1 LFPLHKLEKL
11 PRHQRLRKITKI
23 FLEAENRL
31 RAVDQGAVADI
42 FKNEELDFFSQIAK
56 SLQKDTMF
64 SPAALAEFRD
74 AAMVFDRTP
83 HNASPQLCR
92 AFNTLRHILITETGR
107 STADWDFIS
116 PGGKLDPAQRRIF
129 PGMLVYLEDIRSPFN
144 VGAMFR
150 TAESFGVEKIIISPL
165 CADPRHPRAQRSA
178 MGCVDVL
185 PWERQDLSEKD
196 ATPPNLSLFAL
207 ETGGTPLEE
216 FAFPQQGILIA
227 GSEELGVN
235 PRTLAM
241 ADASLGRVSIPCY
254 GAKGSL
260 NVSVAFGIVMQY
272 WASVL
277 TVSLTSPSLPV
288 ACPEPRPEL
297 RG

>member
-1 LFPLHKLEKL
+1 LFSLRNIEKL

-23 FLEAENRL
+23 FHEAENRL
-31 RAVDQGAVADI
+31 YAADEGAAAAV
-42 FKNEELDFFSQIAK
+42 FKIEELDFFSQIAGL
-56 SLQKDTMF
+56 LQKDTMF
-64 SPAALAEFRD
+64 SAAASAAFRD
-74 AAMVFDRTP
+74 AAAVLSRTP
-83 HNASPQLCR
+83 HNDPPALYRR
-92 AFNTLRHILITETGR
+92 AFNTIRHILMAETGR

-116 PGGKLDPAQRRIF
+116 PGGRLDPAQRRIF

-150 TAESFGVEKIIISPL
+150 TAESFGAERVFISPL

-185 PWERQDLSEKD
+185 PWERCDLSGKD
-196 ATPPNLSLFAL
+196 AALPNVPLFAL

-216 FAFPQQGILIA
+216 FAFPRQGMLIA

-235 PRTLAM
+235 PWTLAA
-241 ADASLGRVSIPCY
+241 ADVSLGRVSIPCY

-260 NVSVAFGIVMQY
+260 NVSVAFGIVMQS
-272 WASVL
+272 WTRKL
-277 TVSLTSPSLPV
+277 RFTPSFS
-288 ACPEPRPEL
+288 
-297 RG
+297 GNS